1 MSDHLTLTVK
11 GLSKDFRSGGT
22 TLKPLKM
29 RALNDVGLT
38 LESGRALAI
47 VGESGSGKSTIA
59 KIITGIHPPT
69 DGEITLNGEN
79 VVRLRG
85 EARRLFRQKVQMVF
99 QDPFASLNPTHTIR
113 HHIERPLKIHRK
125 LKGQALESEVLRI
138 LTEVGLTPAKATAD
152 KYPHEL
158 SGGQRQR
165 VNIARGM
172 AAGAKIILADEPTSM
187 LDVSIRIGVL
197 NLMRDM
203 KDKHNIGFMYIT
215 HDIATAR
222 YFAEQT
228 AVMYVGHMVEWGD
241 TETITQSPKHPY
253 TQLLISAVP
262 DPSKRIDAPLEGG
275 ERGEIPV
282 WYPDSVGCPFS
293 ERCLSA
299 TDRCRQEMPPVTQ
312 LAENH
317 FTRCHLYNE

>member
-1 MSDHLTLTVK
+1 MSNNLTLTVK
-11 GLSKDFRSGGT
+11 GLSKDFQSGGT
-22 TLKPLKM
+22 TLKPKKM
-29 RALNDVGLT
+29 RALNDVSLT
-38 LESGRALAI
+38 LESGKALAV

-59 KIITGIHPPT
+59 KIITGIHDPSH
-69 DGEITLNGEN
+69 GEIELNN
-79 VVRLRG
+79 QDVVKLKG
-85 EARRLFRQKVQMVF
+85 EAKRKFRQKVQMVF

-113 HHIERPLKIHRK
+113 HHIERPLKIHQK
-125 LKGQALESEVLRI
+125 LKGDALEVEMLRV
-138 LTEVGLTPAKATAD
+138 LTEVGLTPAKATAE

-172 AAGAKIILADEPTSM
+172 AAGAQIILADEPTSM

-197 NLMRDM
+197 NLMSEM
-203 KDKHNIGFMYIT
+203 KDKHDIGFMYIT

-262 DPSKRIDAPLEGG
+262 DPSKRIDAPLQGG

-299 TDRCRQEMPPVTQ
+299 TDHCRKEMPGVTK

-317 FTRCHLYNE
+317 YTRCHLYS

>member
-1 MSDHLTLTVK
+1 MSNNLTLTVK
-11 GLSKDFRSGGT
+11 GLSKDFQSGGT
-22 TLKPLKM
+22 TLKPKKM
-29 RALNDVGLT
+29 RALNDVSLT
-38 LESGRALAI
+38 LESGKALAV

-59 KIITGIHPPT
+59 KIITGIHDPSH
-69 DGEITLNGEN
+69 GEIELNNQN
-79 VVRLRG
+79 VVKLKG
-85 EARRLFRQKVQMVF
+85 EAKRKFRQKVQMVF

-113 HHIERPLKIHRK
+113 HHIERPLKIHQK
-125 LKGQALESEVLRI
+125 LKGDALEVEMLRV
-138 LTEVGLTPAKATAD
+138 LTEVGLTPAKATAE

-172 AAGAKIILADEPTSM
+172 AAGAQIILADEPTSM

-197 NLMRDM
+197 NLMSEM
-203 KDKHNIGFMYIT
+203 KDKHDIGFMYIT

-262 DPSKRIDAPLEGG
+262 DPSKRIDAPLQGG

-299 TDRCRQEMPPVTQ
+299 TDHCRKEMPGVTK

-317 FTRCHLYNE
+317 YTRCHLYS

>member
-1 MSDHLTLTVK
+1 MSNNLTLTVK
-11 GLSKDFRSGGT
+11 GLSKDFQSGGT
-22 TLKPLKM
+22 TLKPKKM
-29 RALNDVGLT
+29 RALNDVSLT
-38 LESGRALAI
+38 LESGKALAV

-59 KIITGIHPPT
+59 KIITGIHDPSH
-69 DGEITLNGEN
+69 GEIKLNN
-79 VVRLRG
+79 QDVVKLKG
-85 EARRLFRQKVQMVF
+85 EAKRKFRQKVQMVF

-113 HHIERPLKIHRK
+113 HHIERPLKIHQK
-125 LKGQALESEVLRI
+125 LKGDALEVEMLRV
-138 LTEVGLTPAKATAD
+138 LTEVGLTPAKATAE

-172 AAGAKIILADEPTSM
+172 AAGAQIILADEPTSM

-197 NLMRDM
+197 NLMSEM
-203 KDKHNIGFMYIT
+203 KDKHDIGFMYIT

-262 DPSKRIDAPLEGG
+262 DPSKRIDAPLQGG

-299 TDRCRQEMPPVTQ
+299 TDHCRKEMPGVTK

-317 FTRCHLYNE
+317 YTRCHLYS

>member
-1 MSDHLTLTVK
+1 MSEQLTLTVK
-11 GLSKDFRSGGT
+11 GMVKDFRSGGT
-22 TLKPLKM
+22 TLKPTKM
-29 RALNDVGLT
+29 RALNDVSLT
-38 LESGRALAI
+38 LESGKALAI

-59 KIITGIHPPT
+59 KIITGIHDPS
-69 DGEITLNGEN
+69 DGVIELNGSN
-79 VVRLRG
+79 VVKLKG
-85 EARRLFRQKVQMVF
+85 EARRKFRQKVQMVF

-113 HHIERPLKIHRK
+113 HHIVRPLKIHQK
-125 LKGQALESEVLRI
+125 LKGDALEAEMLRV

-197 NLMRDM
+197 NLMSDM
-203 KDKHNIGFMYIT
+203 KNKHDIGFMYIT

-241 TETITQSPKHPY
+241 TETITQAPKHPY

-262 DPSKRIDAPLEGG
+262 DPSKRIDAPLQGG

-282 WYPDSVGCPFS
+282 WYPDSIGCPFA

-299 TDRCRQEMPPVTQ
+299 TDHCRKEMPGVTQ
-312 LAENH
+312 LADNH
-317 FTRCHLYNE
+317 YTRCHLYS

>member
-1 MSDHLTLTVK
+1 MSNNLTLTVK
-11 GLSKDFRSGGT
+11 GLSKDFQSGGT
-22 TLKPLKM
+22 TLKPAKM
-29 RALNDVGLT
+29 RALNDVSLT
-38 LESGRALAI
+38 LESGKALAV

-59 KIITGIHPPT
+59 KIITGIHDPSNG
-69 DGEITLNGEN
+69 DIELNNES
-79 VVRLRG
+79 VVKLKG
-85 EARRLFRQKVQMVF
+85 EAKRKFRQKVQMVF

-113 HHIERPLKIHRK
+113 HHIERPLKIHQK
-125 LKGQALESEVLRI
+125 LKGDALEVEMLRV
-138 LTEVGLTPAKATAD
+138 LTEVGLTPAKATAE

-197 NLMRDM
+197 NLMSEM
-203 KDKHNIGFMYIT
+203 KDKHDIGFMYIT

-262 DPSKRIDAPLEGG
+262 DPSKRIDAPLQGG

-299 TDRCRQEMPPVTQ
+299 TDHCRKEMPGVTK

-317 FTRCHLYNE
+317 YTRCHLYS

>member
-1 MSDHLTLTVK
+1 MSEKLTLTVK
-11 GLSKDFRSGGT
+11 GLKKDFRSGGT
-22 TLKPLKM
+22 TLNPKKM
-29 RALNDVGLT
+29 RALNDVSLN
-38 LESGRALAI
+38 LESGKALAI

-59 KIITGIHPPT
+59 KIITGIHDPT
-69 DGEITLNGEN
+69 GGEIELNGKN
-79 VVRLRG
+79 VVKLKGDDKRK
-85 EARRLFRQKVQMVF
+85 FRQKVQMVF

-125 LKGQALESEVLRI
+125 LKGDALEAEVLRV

-172 AAGAKIILADEPTSM
+172 AAGAEIILADEPTSM

-197 NLMRDM
+197 NLMSDM
-203 KDKHNIGFMYIT
+203 KDKHDIGFMYIT

-241 TETITQSPKHPY
+241 TETITQAPKHPY

-262 DPSKRIDAPLEGG
+262 DPSKRIDAPLQGG

-282 WYPDSVGCPFS
+282 WYPDSVGCPFA

-299 TDRCRQEMPPVTQ
+299 TDHCRKEMPGVTQ
-312 LAENH
+312 LADNH
-317 FTRCHLYNE
+317 FTRCHLYS